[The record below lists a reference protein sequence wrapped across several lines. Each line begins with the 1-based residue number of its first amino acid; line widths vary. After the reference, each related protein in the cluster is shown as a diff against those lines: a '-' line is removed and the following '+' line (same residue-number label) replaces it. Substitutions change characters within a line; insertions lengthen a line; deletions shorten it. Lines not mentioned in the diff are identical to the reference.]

1 MLLARVICDMG
12 LGRDEQG
19 VGFNQSELEKE
30 AIDQSQA
37 MKLNFCSPLV
47 LGVVVGV
54 TTINTGKLRRSKY
67 EDKIPHQN
75 MEKRKLTLNRGYEQG
90 FVACFWF

>member
-37 MKLNFCSPLV
+37 VELKFCSPLV

-67 EDKIPHQN
+67 EDKIPHQ
-75 MEKRKLTLNRGYEQG
+75 KYGKKKTDLKSG
-90 FVACFWF
+90 V